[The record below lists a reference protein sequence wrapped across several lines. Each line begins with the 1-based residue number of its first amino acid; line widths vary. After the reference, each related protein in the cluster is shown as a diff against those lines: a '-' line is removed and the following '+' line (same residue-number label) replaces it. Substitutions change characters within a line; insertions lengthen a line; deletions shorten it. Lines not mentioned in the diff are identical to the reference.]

1 MSFLKRIFGDRTE
14 NSLLDLYTGIWA
26 RMQQGS
32 VDVARGEV
40 AQWINEAKR
49 EAQHDGDAALPRD
62 YGEIL
67 LAGEGTD
74 PQIQARLAIKRAEG
88 VTDTDI
94 RWWWNLNYIERR
106 LMLKIDNLSRMAIF
120 IQELETGRTPEDA
133 TRHIWKYFP
142 NYGNE
147 NEVSAGEGNDR
158 PIPYELKDR
167 VNTWLEKQRLENA
180 SLLKERLDQ
189 TSSFNAVVRAE
200 NRAGR
205 L

>member
-1 MSFLKRIFGDRTE
+1 MSLLKRIFGDRTE

-32 VDVARGEV
+32 VDAARGEV

-49 EAQHDGDAALPRD
+49 DAKRDGDAALPRR

-67 LAGEGTD
+67 LAGESTD

-88 VTDTDI
+88 VRDAVI

-106 LMLKIDNLSRMAIF
+106 LMLKIDNLSRMAVF
-120 IQELETGRTPEDA
+120 IQELSAERTPEDA
-133 TRHIWKYFP
+133 ARHIWKYFP

-147 NEVSAGEGNDR
+147 HEVSAGEGNDR

-167 VNTWLEKQRLENA
+167 VNTWLEQQRLENA
-180 SLLKERLDQ
+180 SVPKERLDQ

-200 NRAGR
+200 IRAGK

>member
-1 MSFLKRIFGDRTE
+1 MSFLTRIFGDRTE

-26 RMQQGS
+26 RMQQES
-32 VDVARGEV
+32 VDAARGEV

-49 EAQHDGDAALPRD
+49 EAQRDGDAALPRD
-62 YGEIL
+62 HGEIL
-67 LAGEGTD
+67 LARERTD

-106 LMLKIDNLSRMAIF
+106 LVLKIDNMSRMAVF
-120 IQELETGRTPEDA
+120 IQELRTGRTPDDA

-158 PIPYELKDR
+158 LIPYELKDR
-167 VNTWLEKQRLENA
+167 LNTWLEKQSLENA

-200 NRAGR
+200 IRAGM